1 MVLKKWLY
9 TAMLIAISFVGS
21 SFISVP
27 VGFAKIAPVQHLVNL
42 VSAVMLGPGYAVA
55 QAFGT
60 SVLRNLFGTGT
71 VFAFPGSM
79 VGALCAGLLY
89 KYTKKLWLAAVGE
102 IVGTGILGALICYPI
117 ARLFLTQQMT
127 IWVFIPSFFLSSLIG
142 ALIGYAIL
150 RKMDTRLKLT
160 NRSLFD

>member
-9 TAMLIAISFVGS
+9 TAMLMAISFVGS

-27 VGFAKIAPVQHLVNL
+27 IGFAKIAPVQHLVNL

-60 SVLRNLFGTGT
+60 SVLRNFFGTGT

-79 VGALCAGLLY
+79 IGALCAGVLY
-89 KYTKKLWLAAVGE
+89 NYTKKLWLAAVGE
-102 IVGTGILGALICYPI
+102 MVGTGILGALICYPI

-127 IWVFIPSFFLSSLIG
+127 MWVFIPSFFLSSLIG
-142 ALIGYAIL
+142 ALIGYIIL
-150 RKMDTRLKLT
+150 RKIETRLTLT
-160 NRSLFD
+160 NRFL

>member
-42 VSAVMLGPGYAVA
+42 VSAVILGPGYAVA

-79 VGALCAGLLY
+79 VGALCAGMLY

-142 ALIGYAIL
+142 ALIGFAIL

>member
-9 TAMLIAISFVGS
+9 TAMLMAISFVGS

-42 VSAVMLGPGYAVA
+42 ISAVMLGPGYAVA

-71 VFAFPGSM
+71 IFAFPGSM
-79 VGALCAGLLY
+79 IGALFAGLLY
-89 KYTKKLWLAAVGE
+89 NYTKKLWLAAVGE
-102 IVGTGILGALICYPI
+102 MVGTGVLGALICYPI

-127 IWVFIPSFFLSSLIG
+127 MWVFIPSFFLSSLIG
-142 ALIGYAIL
+142 ALIGYIIL
-150 RKMDTRLKLT
+150 RKIDTRLTLT
-160 NRSLFD
+160 NRLL

>member
-9 TAMLIAISFVGS
+9 TAMLMAISFVGS

-42 VSAVMLGPGYAVA
+42 ISAVMLGPGYAVA

-71 VFAFPGSM
+71 IFAFPGSM
-79 VGALCAGLLY
+79 IGALFAGLLY
-89 KYTKKLWLAAVGE
+89 NYTKKLWLAAVGE
-102 IVGTGILGALICYPI
+102 MVGTGVLGALICYLI

-127 IWVFIPSFFLSSLIG
+127 MWVFIPSFFLSSLIG
-142 ALIGYAIL
+142 ALIGYIIL
-150 RKMDTRLKLT
+150 RKIDTRLTLT
-160 NRSLFD
+160 NRLL

>member
-9 TAMLIAISFVGS
+9 TAMLIAISFIGS
-21 SFISVP
+21 SLIAVP

-42 VSAVMLGPGYAVA
+42 ISAVMLGPGYAVV

-79 VGALCAGLLY
+79 VGALCAGVLY

-127 IWVFIPSFFLSSLIG
+127 MWVFIPSFFLSSLVG

-150 RKMDTRLKLT
+150 RRIDTRLKLT
-160 NRSLFD
+160 NRF

>member
-21 SFISVP
+21 SFIFVP

-42 VSAVMLGPGYAVA
+42 VSAVILGPGYAVA

-79 VGALCAGLLY
+79 VGALCAGMLY
-89 KYTKKLWLAAVGE
+89 KYTKKFWLAAVGE

-142 ALIGYAIL
+142 ALIGFAIL

>member
-42 VSAVMLGPGYAVA
+42 VSAVMIGPGYAVA

-79 VGALCAGLLY
+79 VGALCAGMLY
-89 KYTKKLWLAAVGE
+89 KYTKKLWLAAIGE

-127 IWVFIPSFFLSSLIG
+127 MWVFIPSFFLSSLVG

>member
-1 MVLKKWLY
+1 
-9 TAMLIAISFVGS
+9 MLIAISFVGS

-89 KYTKKLWLAAVGE
+89 KYTKKLLLAAIGE

-117 ARLFLTQQMT
+117 VRLFLTQQMT
-127 IWVFIPSFFLSSLIG
+127 MWVFIPSFFLSSLIG

>member
-150 RKMDTRLKLT
+150 RKMDTRLNLT

>member
-102 IVGTGILGALICYPI
+102 IVGTGILGALICYPV

>member
-9 TAMLIAISFVGS
+9 TAMLMAISFVGS

-27 VGFAKIAPVQHLVNL
+27 IGFAKIAPVQHLVNL

-60 SVLRNLFGTGT
+60 SALRNIFGTGT

-79 VGALCAGLLY
+79 IGALCAGVIY
-89 KYTKKLWLAAVGE
+89 NYTKKLWLATVGE
-102 IVGTGILGALICYPI
+102 MVGTGILGALICYPI
-117 ARLFLTQQMT
+117 ARLFFTQQMT
-127 IWVFIPSFFLSSLIG
+127 MWVFIPSFFLSSLIG
-142 ALIGYAIL
+142 ALIGYIIL
-150 RKMDTRLKLT
+150 RKIETRLTLT
-160 NRSLFD
+160 NRFL

>member
-1 MVLKKWLY
+1 
-9 TAMLIAISFVGS
+9 MLIAISFVGS
-21 SFISVP
+21 SFIFVP

-42 VSAVMLGPGYAVA
+42 VSAVILGPGYAVA

-79 VGALCAGLLY
+79 VGALCAGMLY
-89 KYTKKLWLAAVGE
+89 KYTKKFWLAAVGE

-142 ALIGYAIL
+142 ALIGFAIL